1 MLSLKKLQQ
10 MVMLFVDSSIASDQA
25 QIDSEFLLLK
35 LTLHFHFVF
44 LKIVNTESQKGGAE

>member
-1 MLSLKKLQQ
+1 

-25 QIDSEFLLLK
+25 QIDFEFLLLK
-35 LTLHFHFVF
+35 LTLHFILFF

>member
-1 MLSLKKLQQ
+1 

-25 QIDSEFLLLK
+25 QIDFEFLLLK

-44 LKIVNTESQKGGAE
+44 FLKIVNTESQKGGAE